1 MRHIPLEGASNFRDF
16 GGYETAD
23 GRFVKLGKLYRSDRL
38 SGLTEADFAALEDR
52 RIRLICDLRR
62 AHEIEMGPTTWPE
75 SSRPEALH
83 VSLLTDA
90 SGPDVMSRVLADSD
104 IRSNPARSRLEMIG
118 LYRRLAREPGAIAGY
133 RVIFERLARDDA
145 YPFLVHCSAGKDRT
159 GVVCALIHAV
169 LGVSEADIRDDFM
182 LTVKHYDGL
191 KNLEARVPQ
200 IMAGVS
206 FSDWTV
212 EALAPIFTVEADYLQ
227 AFLDAVHEDHG
238 GAENFLTG
246 PVGLDHA
253 TLDAIRERLLEAG

>member
-16 GGYETAD
+16 GGYQTAD
-23 GRFVKLGKLYRSDRL
+23 GRFVKLGMLYRSDRL

-62 AHEIEMGPTTWPE
+62 PNEVQMGPTVWPE
-75 SSRPEALH
+75 HSRPEALH
-83 VSLLTDA
+83 VSLLTEA

-118 LYRRLAREPGAIAGY
+118 LYRRLAREPGALEGY
-133 RVIFERLARDDA
+133 KVIFERLARDDA

-159 GVVCALIHAV
+159 GVVCALIHAI
-169 LGVSEADIRDDFM
+169 LGVPEADIREDFM

-191 KNLEARVPQ
+191 KNLEERVPQ

-212 EALAPIFTVEADYLQ
+212 EALAPIFTVEDAYLQ
-227 AFLDAVHEDHG
+227 AFLDAVAEDHG
-238 GAENFLTG
+238 DAAAFLTG
-246 PVGLDHA
+246 AVGLSREV
-253 TLDAIRERLLEAG
+253 LEAIRGRLLEDG